1 MGRCPMKG
9 GARLGVGVTAA
20 ANVTLAGLNAASGVL
35 LARSLG
41 PTGRGE
47 VAAIQLWGF
56 LLATV
61 AVLGTT
67 DAVVYFSARRS
78 ERAGTFATS
87 AAALTMLAALPVV
100 AAGWVAMPVL
110 LASQSP
116 DTVRLARLFLLFVP
130 LYAVANQPGQA
141 LRGLSS
147 FTRWNVVRLLPSV
160 LWVVVVVSAIATG
173 NRSPG
178 FVTVGFLLGWVLS
191 FGVSVG
197 MARPVVRPPY
207 RVDVTSWGPMLRYG
221 LPLMLASI
229 PQWLNVRLDQLL
241 LAAFVPSEELGLYV
255 VAVAWAGLVTPLVNA
270 LGVVLFP
277 RLAAEQD
284 EQAREQVLFLG
295 IRVTVLVTAGL
306 VLAVGVLT
314 PLAVPLFFGGAFAA
328 AIGPAAI
335 LVAGSGLLATNFVL
349 EEGFRGLGRPGD
361 VLRAELGGLA
371 ATAVLLAALLPRLG
385 ILGAAL
391 ASLGGY
397 LMTTLLLLHGL
408 RRTVTGGVLSRCV
421 PHRQDVRE
429 LVAGVASLARLRPA
443 QG

>member
-1 MGRCPMKG
+1 M
-9 GARLGVGVTAA
+9 TAA

-41 PTGRGE
+41 PAGRGE

-67 DAVVYFSARRS
+67 DAVVYFSARRP

-87 AAALTMLAALPVV
+87 AAVLTTLTALPVV
-100 AAGWVAMPVL
+100 AVGWVAMPLL
-110 LASQSP
+110 LASQSSA
-116 DTVRLARLFLLFVP
+116 TVGLARLFLLFVP

-147 FTRWNVVRLLPSV
+147 FTRWNVVRLLPSL

-178 FVTVGFLLGWVLS
+178 FVTVGFLCGWVLS
-191 FGVSVG
+191 FGVSVVV
-197 MARPVVRPPY
+197 ARPIVRPPY

-241 LAAFVPSEELGLYV
+241 LAAFVPSDELGLYV

-277 RLAAEQD
+277 RLAAEPD
-284 EQAREQVLFLG
+284 EQTREQVLFLG

-306 VLAVGVLT
+306 VFAVGGLT
-314 PLAVPLFFGGAFAA
+314 PLAVPLFFGGAFSA

-371 ATAVLLAALLPRLG
+371 ATAVLLAGLLPGLG

-397 LMTTLLLLHGL
+397 LATTLLLLHGL
-408 RRTVTGGVLSRCV
+408 RRTVTGGVLRRCV
-421 PHRQDVRE
+421 PRRQDVRE
-429 LVAGVASLARLRPA
+429 LVAGVVSLARLRPA